1 MASSSGR
8 YRTGWSL
15 LVVGGALAVG
25 GALLRRETPA
35 RPEELARQAQ
45 AWQARVAEG
54 LASAARP
61 LEGKAEEST
70 TIPELVAGLN
80 LEADAHTFQDLF
92 ESEEWWAPMRSAFP
106 LSALVTEKGT
116 LARLGPTTREL
127 GRNPV
132 VLRAREVGRAS
143 GFLGSDALVFAI
155 GASKVTKGKHPELGP
170 VVIVGQPLSARVLDQ
185 LVDAPPPGAALAVSD
200 GSRLLL
206 LAGAKE
212 RTPALLSTVA
222 HEGEN
227 LHLFDDHTA
236 VAAWP
241 LGEGLWTVA
250 AFAAPVNPA
259 PPLALPLLGGGA
271 LLTLVGF
278 SLLLAAP
285 KKAVTSGGRAPAEH
299 VAAAPVPPT
308 PQPPVVEEAPPPPKP
323 LGLVR
328 SAPESPASSTERST
342 MTLSHARVG
351 ASPALAV
358 APSESVQMGRY
369 SLVQRIGEGGMA
381 EIFFARSHGAEGFV
395 RELVVKRMHPHLARN
410 RLAVNQFID
419 EARVQS
425 ELVHPN
431 IVPVLDFGKAGE
443 EYFLALELVRG
454 CDLGKV
460 LAAHVE
466 TKGESLPLPIA
477 FYVMHEVLEA
487 LQFAH
492 TKVGKNGR
500 PLEVVHRD
508 VAPGN
513 VLVSELGEVKLSD
526 FGIAKSEHRV
536 SFTEIGMVKGNASF
550 MSPEQ
555 ARGEDV
561 DRRSDLFSAGVVL
574 FYMLTAKLLYRGE
587 TTLNQLMRAAVG
599 PVTSQFNTLATLP
612 APAQAILTRA
622 LAVDVKDRFQSARDF
637 ALTLVPFMASR
648 KELMALMAELFPRPE
663 GG

>member
-1 MASSSGR
+1 MASSPGR
-8 YRTGWSL
+8 FRTGWSL
-15 LVVGGALAVG
+15 LVVGGALAVT
-25 GALLRRETPA
+25 GALLRRETGA
-35 RPEELARQAQ
+35 RPEELSRQAQ
-45 AWQARVAEG
+45 AWQERVAQTLSG
-54 LASAARP
+54 AARA
-61 LEGKAEEST
+61 LEGKAEDSA
-70 TIPELVAGLN
+70 TIPELVAGLD

-92 ESEEWWAPMRSAFP
+92 ESEEWWAPVRTAFP
-106 LSALVTEKGT
+106 LSSLVTEKGS
-116 LARLGPTTREL
+116 LARLGPGPRDLT
-127 GRNPV
+127 RNPV

-143 GFLGSDALVFAI
+143 GFLGAESLVFAI
-155 GASKVTKGKHPELGP
+155 GAAKITKGKHPELAP
-170 VVIVGQPLSARVLDQ
+170 VVIVGQPLGASVLEQ
-185 LVDAPPPGAALAVSD
+185 AVEAPPPGGALAISD

-206 LAGAKE
+206 VAGAKE
-212 RTPALLSTVA
+212 KTPALLSAVA
-222 HEGEN
+222 HEGEK
-227 LHLFDDHTA
+227 LRLFDAHSA
-236 VAAWP
+236 VVAWP
-241 LGEGLWTVA
+241 LGEGLWTLA
-250 AFAAPVNPA
+250 AFAPPVSAASPA
-259 PPLALPLLGGGA
+259 ALPLLVGGA
-271 LLTLVGF
+271 VLTLAA
-278 SLLLAAP
+278 LAMLLAAP
-285 KKAVTSGGRAPAEH
+285 KKAVTSGGRGAAES
-299 VAAAPVPPT
+299 VAAPLPPT
-308 PQPPVVEEAPPPPKP
+308 PQPPVVEDAPPPPKP

-328 SAPESPASSTERST
+328 AAPEPAASSSERST

-358 APSESVQMGRY
+358 APSESFQMGRY

-431 IVPVLDFGKAGE
+431 IVPVLDFGKAGD
-443 EYFLALELVRG
+443 EYFLALEFVRG

-466 TKGESLPLPIA
+466 ATGESLPLPLA

-487 LQFAH
+487 LEFAH
-492 TKVGKNGR
+492 TKLGKDGR
-500 PLEVVHRD
+500 PLDVVHRD

-513 VLVSELGEVKLSD
+513 VLVSHLGEVKLSD

-555 ARGEDV
+555 ARGEEV
-561 DRRSDLFSAGVVL
+561 DRRSDIFSAGVVL
-574 FYMLTAKLLYRGE
+574 FYLLTAKLLYRGE

-599 PVTSQFNTLATLP
+599 PATSQFNTLATLP

-622 LAVDVKDRFQSARDF
+622 LAVDVKERFQSARDF

-648 KELMALMAELFPRPE
+648 KELMALMAKLFPAGE
-663 GG
+663 GV